1 LNIEKV
7 KEIRNKQKRS
17 QAYVAYNL
25 NMSVSN
31 YVFIENKKHR
41 LKLMELIRLSRL
53 LGKEILDCTDPK
65 IFDFSLIESYTDDD
79 VQDIIINMIKYKR
92 KLYKFTN
99 KAFSKKVAITESSY
113 SRKENFL
120 SPLFIPEVENIFKEL
135 DIKSITLHQ
144 IEELEELEGISLL
157 SSYQLNVLK

>member
-1 LNIEKV
+1 MNIEKV

-144 IEELEELEGISLL
+144 IEELEGISLL

>member
-144 IEELEELEGISLL
+144 IEELEGISLL